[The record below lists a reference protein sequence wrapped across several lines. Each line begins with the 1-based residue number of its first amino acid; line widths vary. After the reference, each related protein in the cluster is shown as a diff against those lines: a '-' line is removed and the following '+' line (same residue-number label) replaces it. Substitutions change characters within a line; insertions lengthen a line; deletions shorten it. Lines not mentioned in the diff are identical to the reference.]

1 MACDTYDN
9 DDSSDDGDDNDDDN
23 DDDIEGLSYH
33 GRVND
38 CSKWP
43 PSSSYPNTASCFRG
57 SS

>member
-1 MACDTYDN
+1 MAGDTYDN
-9 DDSSDDGDDNDDDN
+9 DDSSDDGDDNEDDN

-43 PSSSYPNTASCFRG
+43 PSSSYPNTASCFR
-57 SS
+57 